1 MELKWRL
8 NIHGLKIKKILKYWL
23 TTIIQDIMEEDQLTP
38 KMLFFK
44 FVTDDSYYTSIHLAR
59 KLEEKGFG
67 ISGSISNNRKAM
79 PKIDYDKIEKY
90 AIRILSQRMKKSDLS
105 IIIWRDDKIQRLI
118 TNIQETNRTTDV
130 ERTDCTKDNS
140 SSKDAFSHFWIQ

>member
-1 MELKWRL
+1 
-8 NIHGLKIKKILKYWL
+8 
-23 TTIIQDIMEEDQLTP
+23 MEEDQLTP

-140 SSKDAFSHFWIQ
+140 SSKDAFSHF